1 MTNRTSRGRGRTRRA
16 GLWALIILLVVV
28 GIPATI
34 GVFGGLAKTSGGEV
48 AVVRNGGWFDNNQV
62 RQAIQPASGVTWIGF
77 WSNVH
82 RYPSQQRFYT
92 ITSRAN
98 GGERT
103 GVDVVNVPSS
113 DGVSMGIE
121 GTFYFALNLDEA
133 TLRQFDDKF
142 GTRQFRG
149 ADGEMRNA
157 WDGDEG
163 WSSFLD
169 QIIRPVIDNDLR
181 QEVNN
186 FRCAELVSSCAL
198 VQNQSSGGQPA
209 QSANVNGQA
218 NNSNIAKVQEAV
230 NRSFAQDIKNTL
242 GGEFLT
248 SIHFNL
254 SKVTLPDSVQKAVDD
269 AQAAY
274 AKVSEAQARVV
285 QAQADADA
293 NKKRQEG
300 YNACPA
306 CAQIDI
312 MKAIPPNVTVYAPG
326 AAATVPLTNK

>member
-1 MTNRTSRGRGRTRRA
+1 MTNRTSRADRGRIKRSS
-16 GLWALIILLVVV
+16 LWAVIVLLVVV
-28 GIPATI
+28 GIPTTI

-62 RQAIQPASGVTWIGF
+62 RQVIQPGSGVTWIGF
-77 WSNVH
+77 WSNMH

-92 ITSRAN
+92 ITSRNN

-121 GTFYFALNLDEA
+121 GTFYFALNLDEN

-149 ADGEMRNA
+149 ADGTMRNA

-198 VQNQSSGGQPA
+198 VQNQTAGGQVAPPV
-209 QSANVNGQA
+209 NVNGQA
-218 NNSNIAKVQEAV
+218 NNSNIAKVQDAV

-326 AAATVPLTNK
+326 TAATVPLTK

>member
-1 MTNRTSRGRGRTRRA
+1 MTNRTSRANRGGTKRA
-16 GLWALIILLVVV
+16 GLLALIVLLVVV
-28 GIPATI
+28 GIPTVI
-34 GVFGGLAKTSGGEV
+34 GIFGGLAKTSGGEV
-48 AVVRNGGWFDNNQV
+48 AVVRNGGWFDDNQV
-62 RQAIQPASGVTWIGF
+62 RQVIQPASGVTWVGF
-77 WSNVH
+77 WSNIH

-98 GGERT
+98 GGDRT

-133 TLRQFDDKF
+133 TLRQFDDRF

-149 ADGEMRNA
+149 ADGTMRSA

-198 VQNQSSGGQPA
+198 VQNQSSGGQQTQPV
-209 QSANVNGQA
+209 NVNGQA

-312 MKAIPPNVTVYAPG
+312 MKAIPSNVTVYAPG
-326 AAATVPLTNK
+326 AAATVPLTK